1 MTKKITKDSEKHRYC
16 ENALK
21 LEREARFSYLALGEM
36 LFNIRQELLYEPFW
50 SSWNEYCM
58 EFKDLSQPS
67 IAKLISIY
75 ETFVL
80 KYGYKP
86 EELAKVGGWTKLY
99 SIIMYIKNKGDA
111 KMWMDLASTLSRTDL
126 TKYLVEAKTG
136 IKMYECKHKKTFL
149 IRVCEDC
156 GNKERVYE
164 PAK

>member
-1 MTKKITKDSEKHRYC
+1 MSNKITKESEKHVYC

-36 LFNIRQELLYEPFW
+36 LYNIRQELLYEPFW

-58 EFKDLSQPS
+58 EFKDLSQSS

-86 EELAKVGGWTKLY
+86 EELAKAGGWTKLY
-99 SIIMYIKNKGDA
+99 SVIMYIKNKEDA
-111 KMWMDLASTLSRTDL
+111 KKWIHLASTLSRSDL
-126 TKYLVEAKTG
+126 GKYLVEAKTG
-136 IKMYECKHKKTFL
+136 VKMYECEHSDTFL
-149 IRVCEDC
+149 IRVCEKC

-164 PAK
+164 TAK

>member
-1 MTKKITKDSEKHRYC
+1 MKKKTKALSKDSSAYKYC
-16 ENALK
+16 EKAIE
-21 LEREARFSYLALGEM
+21 LEREARFSYLHLGEM
-36 LFNIRQELLYEPFW
+36 LYNIREERLYEPFW

-67 IAKLISIY
+67 IAKLTSIY
-75 ETFVL
+75 ATFVL

-111 KMWMDLASTLSRTDL
+111 KTWMHLASTLSRSDL
-126 TKYLVEAKTG
+126 GKYLTEAKTG
-136 IKMYECKHKKTFL
+136 IKMDECKHKNTFL

-164 PAK
+164 